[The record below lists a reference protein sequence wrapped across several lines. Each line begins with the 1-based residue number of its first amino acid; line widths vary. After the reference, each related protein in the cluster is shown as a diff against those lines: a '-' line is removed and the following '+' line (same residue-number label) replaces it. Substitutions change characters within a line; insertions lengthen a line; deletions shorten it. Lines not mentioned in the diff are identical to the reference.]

1 MTTEITPIEKI
12 DNIFLKRED
21 LYQISQSNGVKARTI
36 LNMMEKSTK
45 PVVTCGS
52 RHTNQGVIASDIA
65 KFLNKEIYIFIPKGK
80 ETEEIIA
87 MKKNNAKIIEVSPG
101 YKTVL
106 IARSRKFAEENKLNY
121 IPFGLESI
129 DTINLNSKQVLNIPT
144 EGTRIVIAC
153 GGGMTLASILVGLEK
168 EKKNIPIEAICV
180 GSKIEKNLDKFSIK
194 NWDDKCNITYTD
206 TPYEKPIYKN
216 IDNIELDP
224 YYESKALEYLK
235 PNDIFWISGKRNY

>member
-21 LYQISQSNGVKARTI
+21 LYHISQSNGVKARTI
-36 LNMMEKSTK
+36 LNMMEKNTK

-52 RHTNQGVIASDIA
+52 RHTNQGVIVSDISRML
-65 KFLNKEIYIFIPKGK
+65 KRTIYVFIPEGK

-87 MKKNNAKIIEVSPG
+87 MKKNGAKLIRVSPG

-106 IARSRKFAEENKLNY
+106 IARSRKFAEENNYNY
-121 IPFGLESI
+121 IPFGLESL
-129 DTINLNSKQVLNIPT
+129 DTVNLNSKQVTNIPK
-144 EGTRIVIAC
+144 EATRIVIAC

-194 NWDDKCNITYTD
+194 NWEDMCNIRYIN

-216 IDNIELDP
+216 IGNIELDP
-224 YYESKALEYLK
+224 YYESKALEYLE
-235 PNDIFWISGKRNY
+235 PNDIFWISGKRSY